1 MERFDPLFFDVKVKR
16 IVAQAVLHASSFILA
31 DQNFPMPPRKLPAAK
46 LAGDATTGSSAE
58 RSLRLLSLLAKEGRA
73 LSLADIAA
81 RLALPKATAHRLCA
95 QLLEGG
101 FITRDINARDLVVG
115 PQLRELSFD
124 TLNNGT
130 VRGLRHEI
138 LSDLVGQVGETCN
151 LTTLDGASVLYL
163 DRVEAPWP
171 WRLTLAVGVHVP
183 LHCTASGK
191 LFLAFMPREQRGE
204 LIAQASL
211 KRMTDNTLTSARA
224 LQKEC
229 AAIAAA
235 GYSLDREEFIPGL
248 LAIAVPVRDKL
259 GDVRAAMAVHAPRA
273 RMSLE
278 QARGHL
284 PALHSAARRMGK
296 LL

>member
-1 MERFDPLFFDVKVKR
+1 MERFDPLFFDVRVKR
-16 IVAQAVLHASSFILA
+16 IIAQVAVQQV
-31 DQNFPMPPRKLPAAK
+31 NFLFREPFANMPRQKKSAAK
-46 LAGDATTGSSAE
+46 PADDATTGSSSE

-73 LSLADIAA
+73 LSLADIAT
-81 RLALPKATAHRLCA
+81 RIGLPKATAHRICA
-95 QLLEGG
+95 QLLASG
-101 FITRDINARDLVVG
+101 FIARDVNARDFVVG

-124 TLNNGT
+124 TLNHGT
-130 VRGLRHEI
+130 VRGLRHEV
-138 LSDLVGQVGETCN
+138 LANLVERVGETCN

-191 LFLAFMPREQRGE
+191 LFLALMPSDQRAE
-204 LIAQASL
+204 LIAEASL

-229 AAIAAA
+229 NAIAAA
-235 GYSLDREEFIPGL
+235 GHSLDREEFITGL
-248 LAIAVPVRDKL
+248 VAIAVPVRDRQ
-259 GDVRAAMAVHAPRA
+259 GDVRAAMAVHAPCA

-284 PALHSAARRMGK
+284 PSLHAAAKRMGR

>member
-1 MERFDPLFFDVKVKR
+1 
-16 IVAQAVLHASSFILA
+16 
-31 DQNFPMPPRKLPAAK
+31 MPRHKTRAAK
-46 LAGDATTGSSAE
+46 PADEAATGSSAE
-58 RSLRLLSLLAKEGRA
+58 RSLRLLSLLAKEGRS
-73 LSLADIAA
+73 LSLADIAT
-81 RLALPKATAHRLCA
+81 RLSLPKATAHRLCA

-101 FITRDINARDLVVG
+101 FIARDVNARDFVVG

-130 VRGLRHEI
+130 VRGLRHEV
-138 LSDLVGQVGETCN
+138 LADLVERVGETCN
-151 LTTLDGASVLYL
+151 LTTLDGAAVLYL

-191 LFLAFMPREQRGE
+191 LFLAFLPPDQSAE
-204 LIAQASL
+204 LIAETSL
-211 KRMTDNTLTSARA
+211 KRMTDNTITSARA

-229 AAIAAA
+229 NAITAA
-235 GYSLDREEFIPGL
+235 GYSLDREEFITGL
-248 LAIAVPVRDKL
+248 VAIAVPVRDKA
-259 GDVRAAMAVHAPRA
+259 GNVRAAMAVHAPRA

-284 PALHSAARRMGK
+284 PALISAARRMGK

>member
-1 MERFDPLFFDVKVKR
+1 MARRSIVKGETE
-16 IVAQAVLHASSFILA
+16 SS
-31 DQNFPMPPRKLPAAK
+31 
-46 LAGDATTGSSAE
+46 TGSSAE
-58 RSLRLLSLLAKEGRA
+58 RSLRLLTLLAKEGRA
-73 LSLADIAA
+73 LSLADIAT
-81 RLALPKATAHRLCA
+81 RLSLPKATAHRLCA

-101 FITRDINARDLVVG
+101 FIARDIDARDFVVG
-115 PQLRELSFD
+115 PTLRELSFD

-130 VRGLRHEI
+130 VRGLRHEV
-138 LSDLVGQVGETCN
+138 LADLVERVGETCN

-191 LFLAFMPREQRGE
+191 LFLAFMPPDQRAE
-204 LIAQASL
+204 LIAETSL
-211 KRMTDNTLTSARA
+211 KRMTDKTITSAPA

-229 AAIAAA
+229 NTIAVA
-235 GYSLDREEFIPGL
+235 GYSLDREEFITGL
-248 LAIAVPVRDKL
+248 LAIAVPVRDKA
-259 GDVRAAMAVHAPRA
+259 GIVRAAMAVHAPRA
-273 RMSLE
+273 RLSLE

-284 PALHSAARRMGK
+284 PALHAAAKRMGR